1 MCSYYLSTNPL
12 IVRCIGYHINLAK
25 KAINVTNLTTKP
37 GQALIT
43 APNINTQHVLAWLQR
58 PGPSNK

>member
-1 MCSYYLSTNPL
+1 MFLLPIYKSTHCPMHRL
-12 IVRCIGYHINLAK
+12 PYIDLAK